1 MQPIPVPR
9 TLDARSRLLFWES
22 DYVLAAMGGEC
33 CPLLTA
39 AMGGLVA
46 GLLVSGLTAGII
58 GAFLFAWGWKKARGG
73 GSTSRAVALA
83 YWHLPAD
90 FFIRVPQSARRHFIG

>member
-9 TLDARSRLLFWES
+9 TLDARSRLLFGES
-22 DYVLAAMGGEC
+22 DYVL
-33 CPLLTA
+33 A